1 MKAQPKQL
9 ELTTFTIDD
18 TLYYVAPI
26 ENYTGYFASTC
37 GYILSDKYDE
47 PIILK
52 GMDNGRG
59 YLRVRLCANNADK
72 RSMLYVHR
80 LIAKTFYDFAV
91 LDYEGLSRKEVNH
104 INGTSA
110 DNRVT
115 NLEHCSTKENMEH
128 RHSVLKQM
136 KALQAG
142 ETTNAN

>member
-26 ENYTGYFASTC
+26 KNYTGYFASTC

-80 LIAKTFYDFAV
+80 LIAKTFHDFAV
-91 LDYEGLSRKEVNH
+91 LDYEGLSRTEVNH
-104 INGTSA
+104 INGIRS

-115 NLEHCSTKENMEH
+115 NLEHCSTRENMAH
-128 RHSVLKQM
+128 RHSVLKEM
-136 KALQAG
+136 KLYKQEVA
-142 ETTNAN
+142 